1 MGLLAP
7 RDRRRLI
14 LVAAAQSSL
23 ALLDLLGIALVGVVA
38 GLSASTL
45 GGSIPS
51 YLQGLADRAGS
62 SDSDIA
68 RLALTLAAVAAFVLI
83 GKSVLSF
90 YIMRRTYAFLASRQ
104 ARACGHLARRLLAKP
119 LLEVQSRS
127 SQETAYALT
136 AGVNAI
142 FLGILG
148 SAVVVASESALLIV
162 LGTGLALVDIWVCIF
177 TIVFFLIVGLMVH
190 RVLSKWAGR
199 LGSRTR
205 EAEIAS
211 IVSVQEA
218 VGTYRELAVSGRR
231 TNYAARFER
240 LRTAAANAQAD
251 TQVVNL
257 VPKYVFEVMMVIGGG
272 LLVASQI
279 STRDTAAAVGIIA
292 VYLAAASRIMPSML
306 RLQSGF
312 ITIRNSAGVADATY
326 GLIADL
332 ETSEAR
338 ERADDSG
345 IDMPLSDATPHAD
358 SSGGFDSTLALDDV
372 CFTFPGARDPA
383 LAHVTMRVP
392 QGSSLA
398 VVGPTGA
405 GKSTFADVS
414 MGLIAPDSGTV
425 TIGGLSPQD
434 AISRWPGAVGC
445 VPQAVSVIEGS
456 IRTNVAL
463 GLLPESVDDQDVW
476 TALERSQ
483 LSSFLADQRDG
494 LETVV
499 GEHGVKLSGGQRQ
512 RLGLARALFSN
523 PELVFLDE
531 ATSALDAETERAIA
545 DTLTGLAGRVTL
557 VVIAHRLA
565 TVRHVD
571 QVAYLEAGHLR
582 ALGTFE
588 EVRSEVPDFDRQAT
602 LLGL

>member
-1 MGLLAP
+1 
-7 RDRRRLI
+7 
-14 LVAAAQSSL
+14 
-23 ALLDLLGIALVGVVA
+23 
-38 GLSASTL
+38 
-45 GGSIPS
+45 
-51 YLQGLADRAGS
+51 
-62 SDSDIA
+62 
-68 RLALTLAAVAAFVLI
+68 
-83 GKSVLSF
+83 
-90 YIMRRTYAFLASRQ
+90 
-104 ARACGHLARRLLAKP
+104 
-119 LLEVQSRS
+119 
-127 SQETAYALT
+127 
-136 AGVNAI
+136 
-142 FLGILG
+142 
-148 SAVVVASESALLIV
+148 
-162 LGTGLALVDIWVCIF
+162 
-177 TIVFFLIVGLMVH
+177 
-190 RVLSKWAGR
+190 
-199 LGSRTR
+199 
-205 EAEIAS
+205 
-211 IVSVQEA
+211 
-218 VGTYRELAVSGRR
+218 
-231 TNYAARFER
+231 
-240 LRTAAANAQAD
+240 
-251 TQVVNL
+251 
-257 VPKYVFEVMMVIGGG
+257 
-272 LLVASQI
+272 
-279 STRDTAAAVGIIA
+279 
-292 VYLAAASRIMPSML
+292 ML